1 MHIHILGICGT
12 FMGGIAVL
20 AKQAGHRITGCD
32 ANVYPPMSTQLE
44 AQGIELIEGFDP
56 SQTELNADIYV
67 IGNVVSRGN
76 PLMEEIL
83 NQGLPYISGP
93 QWLSENVLQGK
104 WVLAVAGTHGKTT
117 TSSMLAWI
125 LEYAGLAP
133 GFLIGGV
140 PENFGVS
147 ARLPQVPPAQTI
159 KQESPSP
166 AGGRGVGE
174 RGDATIEIA
183 PHPSPLPLAGEG
195 TKNMARTQI
204 VGVDLRNSS
213 PFFVIEADE
222 YDTAFFDKRS
232 KFVHYRPRTAIL
244 NNLEFD
250 HADIFDDLPAI
261 EKQFHHLVRTV
272 PAQGLVV
279 VNGREDS
286 LKRVLDKGCWS
297 TVEKFGGESFGAT
310 DGWTI
315 ENLDANGS
323 FDVHFKNERQAR
335 LSWSLMGE
343 HNRMNALACIS
354 AARHVG
360 VAPCI
365 AIEALGE
372 FKNVKRRMEVRGV
385 VNSITV
391 YDDFAHHPTAIETT
405 LAGLKD
411 ALRANIHADSSGARD
426 NPRILAVLEPRSNTM
441 KLGVMK
447 DALPASLKDA
457 DLVFCYGAN
466 LGWDATEALKP
477 IANKAKTFDDLPA
490 LVQAIT
496 QAAKPHD
503 HILVM
508 SNGGFGGVHQKI
520 LDALK

>member
-20 AKQAGHRITGCD
+20 AKQEGHRVTGCD

-44 AQGIELIEGFDP
+44 AQGIELIEGFSP
-56 SQTELNADIYV
+56 EQTKLNPDIYV

-147 ARLPQVPPAQTI
+147 ARLPQVPALMVRQAHHERN
-159 KQESPSP
+159 QEAKHTQNSSTTVRPEL
-166 AGGRGVGE
+166 V
-174 RGDATIEIA
+174 
-183 PHPSPLPLAGEG
+183 EG
-195 TKNMARTQI
+195 SQA
-204 VGVDLRNSS
+204 S

-272 PAQGLVV
+272 PQNGLVV

-286 LKRVLDKGCWS
+286 LKRVIAKGCWS
-297 TVEKFGGESFGAT
+297 TVEQFGT
-310 DGWTI
+310 DNDWQAA
-315 ENLDANGS
+315 NVDANGS
-323 FDVHFKNERQAR
+323 FDVLFKAERQAR
-335 LSWSLMGE
+335 LSWDMLGE
-343 HNRMNALACIS
+343 HNRMNALACIA

-372 FKNVKRRMEVRGV
+372 FKNVKRRMETKGV
-385 VNSITV
+385 VNNITV

-405 LAGLKD
+405 VAGL
-411 ALRANIHADSSGARD
+411 RAKVGNA
-426 NPRILAVLEPRSNTM
+426 RILVVLEPRSNTM

-466 LGWDATEALKP
+466 LGWDAAEALKP
-477 IANKAKTFDDLPA
+477 IKNKAQTFESLEN
-490 LVQAIT
+490 LVTAI
-496 QAAKPHD
+496 AKSAKSGD

-520 LDALK
+520 LDVLK